1 MKQMTSDL
9 ARKIL
14 PLARQYEIQEG
25 WLKKRLA
32 TLLPQF
38 MKETGFDMWLV
49 MTDEQNE
56 DPITKT
62 LLPASMIN
70 ARGKMVLMYILQEDG
85 TVLLESISSPCGI
98 ENIYRNSWYNIT
110 DTDWKGKK
118 MKRPTTTQLEYVRE
132 LVEKYD
138 PKTIGIN
145 IDRDYTYCDGLTAG
159 NYLALKDALG
169 EYADRLKSATPLSI
183 RWMETRIPEELAA
196 YDGIVQLAHALIGE
210 IFSPNYVTPGVTT
223 VDELALAFSQRI
235 TDLGIKESFTA
246 SCAVFRHGDPGMH
259 NEGYVIQNGD
269 ILHCDIGVDYLGLCT
284 DTQQLAYILKPGET
298 EAPEGLRNAMK
309 IGNRLQDIVIST
321 FALGKTG
328 NEARKEC
335 RQMAIEEGIV
345 PCVYC
350 HPVGVFAHAPGPS
363 VGLFSN
369 QDWTVHGQLEFH
381 KDTNYA
387 LELNATVEIPEWDN
401 ETLMTCL
408 ETNIYFDGEK
418 VHYMAE
424 RQTEL
429 ILIR

>member
-9 ARKIL
+9 SRKIL

-32 TLLPQF
+32 TLLPKF

-132 LVEKYD
+132 LVEKHN

-183 RWMETRIPEELAA
+183 RWMETRSPEELAA
-196 YDGIVQLAHALIGE
+196 YDGIVQL
-210 IFSPNYVTPGVTT
+210 
-223 VDELALAFSQRI
+223 
-235 TDLGIKESFTA
+235 
-246 SCAVFRHGDPGMH
+246 
-259 NEGYVIQNGD
+259 
-269 ILHCDIGVDYLGLCT
+269 
-284 DTQQLAYILKPGET
+284 
-298 EAPEGLRNAMK
+298 
-309 IGNRLQDIVIST
+309 
-321 FALGKTG
+321 
-328 NEARKEC
+328 
-335 RQMAIEEGIV
+335 
-345 PCVYC
+345 
-350 HPVGVFAHAPGPS
+350 VFA
-363 VGLFSN
+363 VL
-369 QDWTVHGQLEFH
+369 L
-381 KDTNYA
+381 
-387 LELNATVEIPEWDN
+387 
-401 ETLMTCL
+401 
-408 ETNIYFDGEK
+408 
-418 VHYMAE
+418 
-424 RQTEL
+424 
-429 ILIR
+429 

>member
-1 MKQMTSDL
+1 
-9 ARKIL
+9 
-14 PLARQYEIQEG
+14 
-25 WLKKRLA
+25 
-32 TLLPQF
+32 
-38 MKETGFDMWLV
+38 
-49 MTDEQNE
+49 
-56 DPITKT
+56 
-62 LLPASMIN
+62 
-70 ARGKMVLMYILQEDG
+70 
-85 TVLLESISSPCGI
+85 
-98 ENIYRNSWYNIT
+98 
-110 DTDWKGKK
+110 
-118 MKRPTTTQLEYVRE
+118 
-132 LVEKYD
+132 
-138 PKTIGIN
+138 
-145 IDRDYTYCDGLTAG
+145 
-159 NYLALKDALG
+159 
-169 EYADRLKSATPLSI
+169 
-183 RWMETRIPEELAA
+183 METRIPEELAA

-235 TDLGIKESFTA
+235 NDLGIKESFTA

-328 NEARKEC
+328 NEALKEC

-369 QDWTVHGQLEFH
+369 QDSTVHGQLEFH

>member
-1 MKQMTSDL
+1 MFFISFISGGAGFRLTEHQRT
-9 ARKIL
+9 
-14 PLARQYEIQEG
+14 EG
-25 WLKKRLA
+25 PYDGPGQVGELSQVFGETVDGEGRHHQVQQGSYA
-32 TLLPQF
+32 DDHEDHDGDQIDHLL
-38 MKETGFDMWLV
+38 LV
-49 MTDEQNE
+49 LGE
-56 DPITKT
+56 
-62 LLPASMIN
+62 A
-70 ARGKMVLMYILQEDG
+70 
-85 TVLLESISSPCGI
+85 GI
-98 ENIYRNSWYNIT
+98 EHGSQGHTHSSINDIGGNVGQEHQVS
-110 DTDWKGKK
+110 GSS
-118 MKRPTTTQLEYVRE
+118 
-132 LVEKYD
+132 
-138 PKTIGIN
+138 GIN
-145 IDRDYTYCDGLTAG
+145 
-159 NYLALKDALG
+159 
-169 EYADRLKSATPLSI
+169 
-183 RWMETRIPEELAA
+183 
-196 YDGIVQLAHALIGE
+196 V
-210 IFSPNYVTPGVTT
+210 
-223 VDELALAFSQRI
+223 
-235 TDLGIKESFTA
+235 DLGIKESFTA

-328 NEARKEC
+328 NEALKEC

-363 VGLFSN
+363 VGQFSN
-369 QDWTVHGQLEFH
+369 QEYTTHGQLEFH

-387 LELNATVEIPEWDN
+387 LELNATVVIPEWDN